1 MPSNLTAETS
11 EGDRYY
17 TCGDYKQ
24 AIVSYTQLID
34 KNSHEKDTKIDQ
46 LDKEKLALVYNNR
59 GHAKYMLVDFYA
71 ARDDYDEAIKLDP
84 KLSVAYYN
92 RATINY
98 RMGDFAPALDDFMMS
113 CKLDPTN
120 LEYREGLSSCQ
131 ECLKN

>member
-1 MPSNLTAETS
+1 
-11 EGDRYY
+11 
-17 TCGDYKQ
+17 
-24 AIVSYTQLID
+24 
-34 KNSHEKDTKIDQ
+34 
-46 LDKEKLALVYNNR
+46 
-59 GHAKYMLVDFYA
+59 MLVDFYA

-98 RMGDFAPALDDFMMS
+98 RMGDFASALDDFMMS